1 MKAARQRKIID
12 IINKQVI
19 CTQEELVKALEKE
32 GYKVTQA
39 TISRDIKELG
49 LVKVPN
55 NENSHLYQY
64 ALPAETRTSNPLARL
79 HKVFRDSVVK
89 VDYSENIIVIRT
101 LTGNAHAVAA
111 CLDYMEWEEVLGTV
125 AGDDTIIVIVKPKG
139 AVKKVYEMLVN
150 LLE

>member
-1 MKAARQRKIID
+1 MKEARQRKIID
-12 IINKQVI
+12 IITQQVI
-19 CTQEELVKALEKE
+19 CTQDELVKTLAKK
-32 GYKVTQA
+32 GFKVTQA

-49 LVKVPN
+49 LIKVPSEGN
-55 NENSHLYQY
+55 LYRY
-64 ALPAETRTSNPLARL
+64 ALPADTRTPNPLARL

-111 CLDYMEWEEVLGTV
+111 CLDHSEWEEVLGTV
-125 AGDDTIIVIVKPKG
+125 AGDDTIMVVVKPKS
-139 AVKKVYEMLVN
+139 AVEKIYRTLTK

>member
-1 MKAARQRKIID
+1 MKAGRQRKIID

-19 CTQEELVKALEKE
+19 CTQEELVKALRAE
-32 GYKVTQA
+32 GFKVTQA
-39 TISRDIKELG
+39 TVSRDIKELG
-49 LVKVPN
+49 LIKVPH
-55 NENSHLYQY
+55 EDGQLYRY
-64 ALPAETRTSNPLARL
+64 ALPADTRSPNPITRL

-111 CLDYMEWEEVLGTV
+111 CLDHSDWEEVLGTV
-125 AGDDTIIVIVKPKG
+125 AGDDTILVIVKPKS
-139 AVKKVYEMLVN
+139 AVKKVYETLVN